1 MALGAGRVVLLVVLV
16 GLVLLVVLVVLVVL
30 VMLVVLVVLLLG
42 SDVWGAVA
50 VMEVLLILVSDWEGE
65 VLITKEKA
73 YAAVRA

>member
-1 MALGAGRVVLLVVLV
+1 MDVCVVLLV
-16 GLVLLVVLVVLVVL
+16 LLVLVVLVVL

-42 SDVWGAVA
+42 SDVWGAVE
-50 VMEVLLILVSDWEGE
+50 VMEALLILVSDWEGE